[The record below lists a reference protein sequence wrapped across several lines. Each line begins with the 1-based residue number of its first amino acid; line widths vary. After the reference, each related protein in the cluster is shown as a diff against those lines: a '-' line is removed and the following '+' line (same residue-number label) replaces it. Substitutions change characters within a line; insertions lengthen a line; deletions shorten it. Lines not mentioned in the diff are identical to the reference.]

1 MLCEECGKNE
11 AAVQI
16 HMIAPDGSGTD
27 RMLCSECVN
36 KLRAGRNGI
45 RALDVTGFIS
55 ELINMP
61 QSSRRAR
68 ETETYEGTCAVCGS
82 SWDDIRKT
90 GCVGCPECYK
100 EFHEPI
106 EEALVR
112 GNGTAVYTGRDPD
125 GGEGVNAEIYKLK
138 KLREQL
144 AKAIG
149 EEDYE
154 SAALIRDSIREL
166 EGRQA

>member
-55 ELINMP
+55 ELINML

-82 SWDDIRKT
+82 SWDDIRK
-90 GCVGCPECYK
+90 PAAWAA
-100 EFHEPI
+100 P
-106 EEALVR
+106 
-112 GNGTAVYTGRDPD
+112 
-125 GGEGVNAEIYKLK
+125 NA
-138 KLREQL
+138 
-144 AKAIG
+144 
-149 EEDYE
+149 
-154 SAALIRDSIREL
+154 IRNFTSL
-166 EGRQA
+166 